1 MELCRNS
8 SKSWQIRGEGGHVD
22 IDVGGR
28 DVDVE
33 ALVVSASSTLGLA
46 NILDADAGAKHLQG

>member
-22 IDVGGR
+22 IDVEGR
-28 DVDVE
+28 DIDVSDDVGW
-33 ALVVSASSTLGLA
+33 LSLLRVFDTG
-46 NILDADAGAKHLQG
+46 DGRHL

>member
-22 IDVGGR
+22 IDVEGR
-28 DVDVE
+28 DVDVG
-33 ALVVSASSTLGLA
+33 ALVVSDDVGWLSLLRVFDTG
-46 NILDADAGAKHLQG
+46 AGGRL